1 LVAIYEQIQNG
12 MTGFSR
18 FIEVIET
25 PAEAE
30 DSEAIELIDFNDNIE
45 FDNVSFKYDVNSTDH
60 HPIDP
65 NKLVINKLSFEI
77 KKGSTTALVGP
88 SGGGKTTICHLIP
101 RFYEVLD
108 GSILIDGTD
117 IRKYTRHSLRKQIG
131 IVAQDVFLFGGTI
144 KDNIAYGNFE
154 ASDEEIEEACKKAN
168 IHEFIMSLEL
178 GYDTYVGERGVKLSG
193 GQKQRIAIARAFLKN
208 PPILIL
214 DEATSSLD
222 NITEM
227 QIQSAL
233 EELSVGRTTIVVAH
247 RLSTVKNADD
257 IMVINNEGIIERGN
271 HQELIEKNGV
281 YANLYQYQFKE

>member
-1 LVAIYEQIQNG
+1 
-12 MTGFSR
+12 M
-18 FIEVIET
+18 
-25 PAEAE
+25 
-30 DSEAIELIDFNDNIE
+30 
-45 FDNVSFKYDVNSTDH
+45 
-60 HPIDP
+60 
-65 NKLVINKLSFEI
+65 
-77 KKGSTTALVGP
+77 
-88 SGGGKTTICHLIP
+88 IP

-144 KDNIAYGNFE
+144 KDNIAYGNFD
-154 ASDEEIEEACKKAN
+154 ASDEEIYEACKKAN

-214 DEATSSLD
+214 DEATSALD

-271 HQELIEKNGV
+271 HQKLIEQNGV